1 VKEKKG
7 VGPKTTHW
15 TRKNRPKSRQN
26 SSHVWRAA
34 IGVIGYPPSWMKMIP
49 ANHYAD
55 TPQGRVLCK
64 TTRWEIGRREGDLEP
79 IVVTGPAKKAAAKL
93 AELNGA

>member
-1 VKEKKG
+1 
-7 VGPKTTHW
+7 
-15 TRKNRPKSRQN
+15 
-26 SSHVWRAA
+26 
-34 IGVIGYPPSWMKMIP
+34 MKMIP

-55 TPQGRVLCK
+55 TPEGRIFCK
-64 TTRWEIGRREGDLEP
+64 TTRWEIGRDEADSNP